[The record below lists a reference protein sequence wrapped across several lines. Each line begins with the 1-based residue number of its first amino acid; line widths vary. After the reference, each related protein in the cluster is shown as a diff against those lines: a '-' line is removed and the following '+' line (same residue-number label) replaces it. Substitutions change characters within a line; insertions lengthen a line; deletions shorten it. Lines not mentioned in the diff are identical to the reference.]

1 MYLTTPLYYVN
12 ASPHIGH
19 SYTSIAADCLA
30 RYYRL
35 KGERAFLLTGTDE
48 HGQKIEQAA
57 IAAGKTPQVFVD
69 DVAERFKALW
79 RLLGVSYDDFIRT
92 TEERHQRVVRA
103 CLARLH
109 DERTLLHTTYEGW
122 YCTPCETFWTQ
133 HDVEAAVVP
142 SGSAACPSCT
152 RPVEQVKEDGW
163 YLPLRESQPWLQ
175 NFLRSHKTFIQPSSR
190 FNEIASLLEQ
200 PLPEYLCL
208 TRPRQRVGWGIPV
221 PFSEQHVTY
230 VWFDA
235 LLNYIS
241 AVGYGEDRERFAA
254 HWPADVQFIGKDI
267 LRHHAVYWPIILH
280 ALGFSDEQMPR
291 LIVAHGW
298 WKIGEQKMSK
308 SLGNIIDPFV
318 VIGTVLK
325 DQPYA
330 ADVYRY
336 FLLREIPFGQDGSFS
351 EEAIFTRLSA
361 DLANDLGNLVNR
373 TLSMVDR
380 YCHGRLPAPAAI
392 GCAVDDEPLRRS
404 AVGLVP
410 TIEEAMGRVEFSEAL
425 EAIMRL
431 VTQAN
436 RYIEVAA
443 PWKLAKEADGAHR
456 LHAVLNMLAEVT
468 RVISITLEPFMPSV
482 AQAIWQQLGCGR
494 APRRL
499 QDATRWPSLASG
511 QAIGPHPVLFPRSDS
526 VSTP

>member
-1 MYLTTPLYYVN
+1 M
-12 ASPHIGH
+12 
-19 SYTSIAADCLA
+19 
-30 RYYRL
+30 
-35 KGERAFLLTGTDE
+35 
-48 HGQKIEQAA
+48 
-57 IAAGKTPQVFVD
+57 
-69 DVAERFKALW
+69 
-79 RLLGVSYDDFIRT
+79 
-92 TEERHQRVVRA
+92 
-103 CLARLH
+103 
-109 DERTLLHTTYEGW
+109 
-122 YCTPCETFWTQ
+122 
-133 HDVEAAVVP
+133 
-142 SGSAACPSCT
+142 
-152 RPVEQVKEDGW
+152 
-163 YLPLRESQPWLQ
+163 
-175 NFLRSHKTFIQPSSR
+175 
-190 FNEIASLLEQ
+190 
-200 PLPEYLCL
+200 
-208 TRPRQRVGWGIPV
+208 
-221 PFSEQHVTY
+221 
-230 VWFDA
+230 
-235 LLNYIS
+235 
-241 AVGYGEDRERFAA
+241 
-254 HWPADVQFIGKDI
+254 
-267 LRHHAVYWPIILH
+267 
-280 ALGFSDEQMPR
+280 
-291 LIVAHGW
+291 
-298 WKIGEQKMSK
+298 
-308 SLGNIIDPFV
+308 
-318 VIGTVLK
+318 IGTLLK

-456 LHAVLNMLAEVT
+456 LHAVLNMLLHAVLNMLAEVT

-482 AQAIWQQLGCGR
+482 AQAMWQQLGCGR
-494 APRRL
+494 ATRRL
-499 QDATRWPSLASG
+499 QDAKRWPGLASG